1 MPAPAEGRPL
11 SAGVFEPFP
20 VPGGEIRFLRFAHG
34 PSAMTSTRPYLIR
47 ALYEWIEDNGL
58 TPHILVDATAP
69 GVSVPKQHVRE
80 GQIVL
85 NINPAAVHDLRLGND
100 WIEFS
105 ARFGGVARAIQ
116 IPVTAVL
123 AIYARENGQG
133 MAFGEEPSGEEP
145 PPPDKPDQPDQPP
158 RPSRKPVLKIVK

>member
-1 MPAPAEGRPL
+1 
-11 SAGVFEPFP
+11 
-20 VPGGEIRFLRFAHG
+20 
-34 PSAMTSTRPYLIR
+34 MTSTRPYLIR

-58 TPHILVDATAP
+58 TPHILVDAEAP

-85 NINPAAVHDLRLGND
+85 NINPSAVRDLRLGNE

-105 ARFGGVARAIQ
+105 ARFGGVSRAIQ

-133 MAFGEEPSGEEP
+133 MAFGEEVVGGDE
-145 PPPDKPDQPDQPP
+145 PPPDKPDQPP

>member
-1 MPAPAEGRPL
+1 
-11 SAGVFEPFP
+11 
-20 VPGGEIRFLRFAHG
+20 
-34 PSAMTSTRPYLIR
+34 MTSTRPYLIR
-47 ALYEWIEDNGL
+47 ALYEWIEDNDL

-69 GVSVPKQHVRE
+69 GVTVPKQHVRE

-85 NINPAAVHDLRLGND
+85 NINPAAVRDLRLGND

-116 IPVTAVL
+116 IPVMAVL
-123 AIYARENGQG
+123 AIYARETGHG
-133 MAFGEEPSGEEP
+133 MVFGEEPGGEEP
-145 PPPDKPDQPDQPP
+145 PPPDKPDRPDQPDQPA